1 MILDRLELFNFKSY
15 GHQDLELAP
24 GMNLVT
30 GRNAQGKTN
39 LLEAIYFVSHLKSN
53 RTPRLRELIREG
65 EENASVRVLIMDEGT
80 KATISI
86 AFGVS
91 GKSVEVNGR
100 KMQAS
105 RALGLLKCVMFEP
118 GDLYLV
124 KGEPSRRREFLD
136 ETLEELGQ
144 HAARPVEAYKRVLR
158 QRNALL
164 KRWEDYGA
172 GFRAALEPW
181 SEKLAEE
188 GGVLAVARERMTESM
203 SRMINE
209 THSEISGQDV
219 KIGFEYRG
227 TFGLGAASPEE
238 AASRMRGELARR
250 IADEKRARSTLVG
263 PHRDDV
269 EIRIGGREARYTA
282 SQGEQ
287 RTLAFAMRLAQRGY
301 VSDETGKEP
310 ILLLDDV
317 LSELDE
323 ERRARVLGVVGRS
336 GQSIV
341 TATEPP
347 EAGGVPA
354 SRILVV
360 EGGTVRVG

>member
-53 RTPRLRELIREG
+53 RSPRLRELIREG

-80 KATISI
+80 KATIRI
-86 AFGVS
+86 AFGGS

-209 THSEISGQDV
+209 THSEISGQDI
-219 KIGFEYRG
+219 K
-227 TFGLGAASPEE
+227 
-238 AASRMRGELARR
+238 
-250 IADEKRARSTLVG
+250 
-263 PHRDDV
+263 
-269 EIRIGGREARYTA
+269 IGGREARHTA

-317 LSELDE
+317 LSELDK